1 MAVRIGIP
9 RALHFF
15 QHYPHWR
22 TFFEDLGAE
31 IVISPPTNR
40 DLVAAGA
47 KIVADVTCL
56 PIAVYAGHVV
66 WLRDQANADFVFVPA
81 IRNLVNGAFHCAKF
95 QALPDILKSTV
106 PDCPPLLDIEI
117 DLERRKIS
125 ESQAFHRLG
134 RDFTW
139 NPLKIDRAWAHACE
153 VDRAYREMMVS
164 RQLTYPQALGQL
176 YGGEWETDLPP
187 APSSALT
194 VGVVGHPYNL
204 YDTYINHDLITRLRD
219 LGVRVAT
226 SEMVSPQDA
235 LAGVQRTTGQT
246 LWFYENA
253 MSGAAGHYLLS
264 PQVDGVIAVL
274 AFTCGPD
281 SAMVETLTRRAHALQ
296 RSFMGLVLDQHGSAV
311 GMVTRLEAFV
321 DMLTRQKKVSPAPE
335 AARTPGPAPRQRV
348 AAPAVL
354 TEIHKPVLGFPRMG
368 TTVIPLKSLFRG
380 IGARLELGPPLSSHT
395 VALGVRHSPEFIC
408 TPYKYIL
415 GNMIEMLERGA
426 DTLLYVDGPGLC
438 RNSAYTQL
446 LNDILH
452 DLGYD
457 FTFLTTAI
465 LEDKVVGLAKF
476 LRQFSPDVSWGVILR
491 ELRLGIA
498 KMRALDE
505 IERRVQTVRPR
516 ELTQGGVDKLWDE
529 AMARVDDVTEYE
541 ALRPAKADALR
552 KIDATPIDPEKRP
565 VKIATTGEYFAVL
578 DPFFNLDLERELGR
592 LGAEVHRTLMMS
604 DWVQGALILEALGF
618 PRKPEIDRAAKPYL
632 RWDIS
637 GEGWVTIGQTV
648 IHAHKGFDGMVE
660 TMPFT
665 CLPESV
671 ALNILPRVSRE
682 HNIPVLT
689 FIFDEQSGRAGMKT
703 RLEAFVDLL
712 YRRRAVKAAAQKAE
726 PPGEAAQALAGAEA
740 CAACPI
746 TATCPQVGQG
756 LAVTP
761 DRSAYDSA
769 RVKSGKTCQVWR

>member
-31 IVISPPTNR
+31 IIISPPTNR

-56 PIAVYAGHVV
+56 PITVYAGHVV
-66 WLRDQANADFVFVPA
+66 WLRDQANTDFVFAPAIRNLVNGAFHCAKFQALPDIFVFAPA

-106 PDCPPLLDIEI
+106 PHCPPLLDIEI

-139 NPLKIDRAWAHACE
+139 NPLKIDRAWKHACE

-176 YGGEWETDLPP
+176 YGGEWETELPP
-187 APSSALT
+187 TPLSALT

-264 PQVDGVIAVL
+264 PEVDGVIAVL

-321 DMLTRQKKVSPAPE
+321 DMLTRQKKVSPAPDAAPE
-335 AARTPGPAPRQRV
+335 AARALGPAPRQRV
-348 AAPAVL
+348 A
-354 TEIHKPVLGFPRMG
+354 
-368 TTVIPLKSLFRG
+368 
-380 IGARLELGPPLSSHT
+380 
-395 VALGVRHSPEFIC
+395 
-408 TPYKYIL
+408 
-415 GNMIEMLERGA
+415 
-426 DTLLYVDGPGLC
+426 
-438 RNSAYTQL
+438 
-446 LNDILH
+446 
-452 DLGYD
+452 
-457 FTFLTTAI
+457 
-465 LEDKVVGLAKF
+465 
-476 LRQFSPDVSWGVILR
+476 
-491 ELRLGIA
+491 
-498 KMRALDE
+498 
-505 IERRVQTVRPR
+505 
-516 ELTQGGVDKLWDE
+516 
-529 AMARVDDVTEYE
+529 
-541 ALRPAKADALR
+541 
-552 KIDATPIDPEKRP
+552 
-565 VKIATTGEYFAVL
+565 
-578 DPFFNLDLERELGR
+578 
-592 LGAEVHRTLMMS
+592 
-604 DWVQGALILEALGF
+604 
-618 PRKPEIDRAAKPYL
+618 
-632 RWDIS
+632 
-637 GEGWVTIGQTV
+637 
-648 IHAHKGFDGMVE
+648 
-660 TMPFT
+660 
-665 CLPESV
+665 
-671 ALNILPRVSRE
+671 
-682 HNIPVLT
+682 
-689 FIFDEQSGRAGMKT
+689 
-703 RLEAFVDLL
+703 
-712 YRRRAVKAAAQKAE
+712 
-726 PPGEAAQALAGAEA
+726 
-740 CAACPI
+740 
-746 TATCPQVGQG
+746 
-756 LAVTP
+756 
-761 DRSAYDSA
+761 
-769 RVKSGKTCQVWR
+769 